1 MGGTVFPAF
10 ACRLLSY
17 SRHSLEG
24 SLMIRGVFE
33 SIRRFS
39 KNDDG
44 PTAIEY
50 SVMLGVGVIFCLAVL
65 INFGQ
70 VQNEI
75 WQDSS
80 QALSGLGDDR

>member
-10 ACRLLSY
+10 ACRLLRY

-24 SLMIRGVFE
+24 NLMIRGVFE

-50 SVMLGVGVIFCLAVL
+50 AVMLGVVVIFCLAVL

-80 QALSGLGDDR
+80 QALSGLGDGR